1 MTTELQILMAAIFY
15 PLLIATLIA
24 ALIWGGM
31 PSPEKWS
38 QRQQSGLRNQLW
50 RWLPFDRHLGPERLA
65 ALTLIYMAT
74 VQNVTY
80 ELMPPRYQTVDAAS
94 VLADIIGLIG
104 LYAISRSSRSYWPL
118 CAVALQGLTIG
129 THLVRLVIDAERI
142 IGIAYSVLKSG
153 PTLLVMLTILTATI
167 LHQIKLRKE
176 GPYQQ
181 WRDPDLWE
189 EFENP
194 VARILVEP
202 DPEKTVRIVS

>member
-1 MTTELQILMAAIFY
+1 
-15 PLLIATLIA
+15 
-24 ALIWGGM
+24 M